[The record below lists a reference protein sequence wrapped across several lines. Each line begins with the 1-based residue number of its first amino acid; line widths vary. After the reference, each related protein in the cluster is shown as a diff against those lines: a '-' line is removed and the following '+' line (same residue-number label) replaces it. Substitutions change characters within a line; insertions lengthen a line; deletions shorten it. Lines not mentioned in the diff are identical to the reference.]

1 MDPSD
6 SQARTL
12 VTVLRFLDLEP
23 VHVHDLKELREYQRS
38 SAHDWLAVI
47 VAQETVATQG
57 AELVEQLRSIAQP
70 LPVIYLSSDGLPKSR
85 RPAATS
91 LGFTSNFRS
100 NSGACRRSWIRRK
113 TCATAIRRSRAP
125 TDFVQAVLRAR
136 CARCIA

>member
-1 MDPSD
+1 MVDAKVIVMDPSD

-70 LPVIYLSSDGLPKSR
+70 LPVIYLSSDGLPKIAETSGDLAWFHLELPVKQR
-85 RPAATS
+85 RLS
-91 LGFTSNFRS
+91 
-100 NSGACRRSWIRRK
+100 
-113 TCATAIRRSRAP
+113 
-125 TDFVQAVLRAR
+125 AVLDQAQNVRNGHS
-136 CARCIA
+136 